1 MIAQLPIPP
10 EKRKVER
17 DAMRYEIGIEYPSK
31 EKEEVDF
38 NRLKSQIE
46 NKVTRFLRKQE
57 IENNQ
62 ATLCHKFV
70 REYFDFMAAL
80 NKPGMKAVTERYQR
94 AGLKIHILY
103 GLKKIINSV
112 IRAEIK
118 RILAKKPLPSEK
130 QEKMATQ
137 HLFYVLRI
145 PKHILSDA
153 CLNHY

>member
-1 MIAQLPIPP
+1 KVIAL
-10 EKRKVER
+10 VN
-17 DAMRYEIGIEYPSK
+17 K
-31 EKEEVDF
+31 ED
-38 NRLKSQIE
+38 I
-46 NKVTRFLRKQE
+46 
-57 IENNQ
+57 
-62 ATLCHKFV
+62 TLTSVLSHQGRGGNAVINDYQKFAL
-70 REYFDFMAAL
+70 EYFDFLATL
-80 NKPGMKAVTERYQR
+80 NKSGMKAVTERYQR